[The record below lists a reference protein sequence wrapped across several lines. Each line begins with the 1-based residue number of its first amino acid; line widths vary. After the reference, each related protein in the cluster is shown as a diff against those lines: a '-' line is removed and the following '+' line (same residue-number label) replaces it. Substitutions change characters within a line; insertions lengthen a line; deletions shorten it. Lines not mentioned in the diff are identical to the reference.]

1 MTNETG
7 PTLPA
12 RIGKYDVIHMLGRGG
27 MGVVYRARD
36 PRIGRDVAI
45 KTLTAGYLGEPE
57 MLKRFYRE
65 AGNTGNLRHPNIV
78 TVYDFGDE
86 EGLPYIVMEFLE
98 GAPLDKLIREN
109 QLLHMSG
116 KLAIMEQ
123 VCLALSYAHG
133 QGMIHRDVKPTNI
146 IVQPDGVVKLLDF
159 GIARSGAMASTG
171 TTAGTDSGLTQTGAL
186 IGTPAYMAPERL
198 RGERFDGRSDIFAA
212 GVVLYQFLAGALP
225 FAAEYPANINQI
237 LHDVAPPLGKY
248 LPSYLPQL
256 DEIIGRSLAK
266 DPQQRY
272 ASAGE
277 MSADLHVIGKK
288 LKSQRLNQLVSDA
301 RTAVKKDDY
310 VAARSILGEVLHADP
325 KLASAR
331 KLMSAV
337 EKYFNEQKLKQEIDE
352 IKRRAQEALDP
363 RRWDEAHFLC
373 ADILKLQPDD
383 ADASALLQ
391 LAEAGKQT
399 REQMQQLL
407 RDAEAAR
414 RGGDFDAARQ
424 MAGKA
429 ADLDPSDSRIQA
441 ICKILEHEAHEAR
454 RKNELRSLLKKVHD
468 EIAAGHLTNAS
479 GVLTEAES
487 LSSSDPDLI
496 RLKDE
501 LVERLQKEERQRLL
515 QNLRNQ
521 AETAITLDQLQTV
534 MVAVESALEKH
545 PTEPSLLGLKLKIEP
560 RLREQEN
567 RKLVAEVSEACLR
580 LSSSD
585 ALERLRDALA
595 RLPGNPE
602 LLALES
608 AISQRLTREQ
618 REKLLAQYLSRAHAL
633 LGDHLY
639 LETVKVLEECQN
651 QGFTSR
657 EISELREMARS
668 AAAERISQELVERN
682 VLEAK
687 ALLEEE
693 NYDAVLKLLPPI
705 LKRVDEPALR
715 RLLDEATRKEQG
727 IEDRVEKLMVS
738 VKHYWELG
746 LFDVVVGLIAAEPA
760 GVRRK
765 PRVSEA
771 LEKSRKFLAD
781 DAVKCETIGSV
792 YALLSEAECAIAY
805 QRVASEDG
813 PRSPDVAAIGQRLAR
828 RVRGAID
835 GRISDKLEAARQ
847 ALRSEQQDLAHDLLE
862 EAAGWLASA
871 SPLIQDEFK
880 AAQQELA
887 AVRKVLR
894 FRKARWR

>member
-12 RIGKYDVIHMLGRGG
+12 RIGKYEVIHMLGRGG

-45 KTLTAGYLGEPE
+45 KTLTAGYSGEPE
-57 MLKRFYRE
+57 MLKRFYQE

-109 QLLHMSG
+109 QLLHMSE

-133 QGMIHRDVKPTNI
+133 QGMIHRDVKPANI

-159 GIARSGAMASTG
+159 GIARSGGMTSTG
-171 TTAGTDSGLTQTGAL
+171 TTAGTDPGFTHTGTL

-237 LHDVAPPLGKY
+237 LHDAAPPLGKY
-248 LPSYLPQL
+248 LSSYPPQL
-256 DEIIGRSLAK
+256 DEIIARSLAK

-272 ASAGE
+272 ASASE

-288 LKSQRLNQLVSDA
+288 LQSQRLNQLVADA
-301 RTAVKKDDY
+301 RTAVKKEDY

-331 KLMSAV
+331 KLMSGV
-337 EKYFNEQKLKQEIDE
+337 ERYFNEQKLKQELDE
-352 IKRRAQEALDP
+352 IKRRAQEALDA
-363 RRWDEAHFLC
+363 RRWDEAQFLC
-373 ADILKLQPDD
+373 ADILKLHPED
-383 ADASALLQ
+383 ADATALLQ
-391 LAEAGKQT
+391 LAEAGQQT

-414 RGGDFDAARQ
+414 RGGDFNAARQ

-441 ICKILEHEAHEAR
+441 ICKILEHEAYEAR
-454 RKNELRSLLKKVHD
+454 RKEELRSLLKRVHD
-468 EIAAGHLTNAS
+468 QIAAGHLTDAS
-479 GVLTEAES
+479 GVLAEAET

-501 LVERLQKEERQRLL
+501 LIERLRKEERQRLL
-515 QNLRNQ
+515 QNLRTQ
-521 AETAITLDQLQTV
+521 AETAITLDQLQAV
-534 MVAVESALEKH
+534 MASVESALEKH
-545 PTEPSLLGLKLKIEP
+545 PTEPSLLGLRLKIEP

-567 RKLVAEVSEACLR
+567 RKLIAEVSEACLK
-580 LSSSD
+580 LSSTD
-585 ALERLRDALA
+585 ALARLRDALS
-595 RLPGNPE
+595 RLPGNSE

-618 REKLLAQYLSRAHAL
+618 RETLLAQYLSKAHEL

-651 QGFTSR
+651 HGFTSR
-657 EISELREMARS
+657 EISELLEMARS

-682 VLEAK
+682 FLEAK

-705 LKRVDEPALR
+705 LQRVDEPALR
-715 RLLDEATRKEQG
+715 RLLDEATRKQQG
-727 IEDRVEKLMVS
+727 IEDRVEKLMIS
-738 VKHYWELG
+738 VRNYWELG
-746 LFDVVVGLIAAEPA
+746 LFDVVVGLIAAEPS

-765 PRVSEA
+765 PTVSEA
-771 LEKSRKFLAD
+771 LERSRRFLAD
-781 DAVKCETIGSV
+781 DAANCETIGSV
-792 YALLSEAECAIAY
+792 YALLPEAECAIAY
-805 QRVASEDG
+805 QRVATGVG
-813 PRSPDVAAIGQRLAR
+813 PHSPDVAAIGQRLGK

-835 GRISDKLEAARQ
+835 GRINEKLEAARE

-862 EAAGWLASA
+862 EASAWLASA
-871 SPLIQDEFK
+871 SPDVQGEFK
-880 AAQQELA
+880 AAQEQLA